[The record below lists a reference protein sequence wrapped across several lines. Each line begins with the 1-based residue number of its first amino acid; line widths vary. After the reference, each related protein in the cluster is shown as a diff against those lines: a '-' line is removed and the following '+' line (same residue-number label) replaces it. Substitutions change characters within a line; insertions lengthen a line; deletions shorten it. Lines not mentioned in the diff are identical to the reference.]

1 MRFYYITR
9 GFSGGSDS
17 EESTC
22 NAGDPGSISGLGSYR
37 GQGNGYHSSILAW
50 RIPQTEEPGR
60 LQFMLVAK
68 SWTQLSDQPYI
79 TRVPP
84 PTALSLDVFG
94 CRISFFGRFQS
105 FLLVTVQQLAVI
117 LVCS

>member
-1 MRFYYITR
+1 MKNPPAMQETQVQSLGWEVTVERGMATTPVYLLGEFHRQRSLAGYI
-9 GFSGGSDS
+9 
-17 EESTC
+17 
-22 NAGDPGSISGLGSYR
+22 
-37 GQGNGYHSSILAW
+37 
-50 RIPQTEEPGR
+50 
-60 LQFMLVAK
+60 QFMLVAK